1 MSSKSY
7 RNTRTLE
14 TFSIEVAHDIDY
26 FTDEPLVQC
35 DIPVVKNTFVDDHKE
50 MIQITNDAYKW
61 LQINFDVNS

>member
-14 TFSIEVAHDIDY
+14 TFSIKVAHDIDY

-35 DIPVVKNTFVDDHKE
+35 DIPVVKNTFVDVHKE
-50 MIQITNDAYKW
+50 MIQIKNDAYK
-61 LQINFDVNS
+61 